1 MKIQIFS
8 DLHLDVAAIKS
19 ITVVTNVDL
28 VIVAGDTCEGA
39 LKAFEHLRRIV
50 PMAIPIVMVMGNHE
64 YYRRFV
70 SVELALAKE
79 QSPSFNIHVL
89 ENDSVTIDGIRFLG
103 ATLWTDYAVFGPANV
118 AAVMSACA
126 SGMNDHRLIGWR
138 KEPWRRFR
146 PQEASLLH
154 HQSAAFFAET
164 LATSFDGPTVVVTHH
179 APHWESVHPRFRN
192 DPVTGA
198 FVSDLSV
205 LIETHQPN
213 LWVHGHV
220 HNSSNYHV
228 GQTRLVANPHGYGS
242 ENPAFNGEL
251 VVEIGP

>member
-19 ITVVTNVDL
+19 ITVATNVDL
-28 VIVAGDTCEGA
+28 VIVVGDTCEGA
-39 LKAFEHLRRIV
+39 LKAFEHLRRLV
-50 PMAIPIVMVMGNHE
+50 PMTVPIVMVMGNHE
-64 YYRRFV
+64 FYHRFV
-70 SVELALAKE
+70 PDELILAKD
-79 QSPSFNIHVL
+79 QASAFNIHVL

-118 AAVMSACA
+118 AAVMNACA
-126 SGMNDHRLIGWR
+126 SGMNDHRLIGWQ

-154 HQSAAFFAET
+154 HQSTTFFVET
-164 LATSFDGPTVVVTHH
+164 LATPFDGPTVVVTHH
-179 APHWESVHPRFRN
+179 APHWESVHPRFHN

-205 LIETHQPN
+205 LIETYQPN
-213 LWVHGHV
+213 FWVHGHV
-220 HNSSNYHV
+220 HHSSDYRV
-228 GQTRLVANPHGYGS
+228 GVTRVLANPHGYGP
-242 ENPAFNGEL
+242 ENPDFNGQL
-251 VVEIGP
+251 VVDIGP